1 MAQIPDSVQEKLK
14 AHLGAI
20 AGIFK
25 APRITLIV
33 RGPEEGN
40 ARGDLILG
48 NDDPVYVSKALRAR
62 IIAESKILEGTPQEM
77 RVVEKEATD
86 GGKDFNLQCGGPVDA
101 YQPRRGR

>member
-1 MAQIPDSVQEKLK
+1 MAEIPASVQERIK
-14 AHLGAI
+14 AHLVEI
-20 AGIFK
+20 AKIFK

-40 ARGDLILG
+40 ASGDLILG
-48 NDDPVYVSKALRAR
+48 NDEPMYVSRALRAR

-77 RVVEKEATD
+77 RVVEKERTD
-86 GGKDFNLQCGGPVDA
+86 GGTEPHLQCGGPADA